1 MTKVPFFDLRKQ
13 FQPVRDEILAEIA
26 AICDS
31 QEFILGPKVLEL
43 ERKIAALCGGWAVG
57 VSSGTDAQLLI
68 MMAMG
73 IGPGDAVVTTPF
85 TFFST
90 AGCVSR
96 LGAKPIFVDIETDS
110 FNLDPVKLEEFFE
123 CRCIRTPKG
132 VVTQEGLVVRGVIP
146 VHLFGLCCD
155 MDRIIEVCTA
165 YDIPIVE
172 DAAQAIGAEY
182 PSRTGLKR
190 AGGFGQFSFFSF
202 YPTKNLGAFGD
213 AGVAVA
219 ADEMAARKMK
229 VLRNHGMEPRYVHEF
244 VGGNFR
250 LDALQAAVLLK
261 KFPYL
266 DRWSRRRWHIAQ
278 HYKQLLSGVAPEVR
292 LPNEP
297 YQTESEANGHIFH
310 QFVIRTS
317 QRDALREYLREHGIG
332 TEIYYPVAL
341 HQQKCFAYLRY
352 RRGDF
357 PSAEQA
363 AEQSLALP
371 IFPELT
377 DEEVDL
383 VAKTIISFF
392 QR

>member
-1 MTKVPFFDLRKQ
+1 M
-13 FQPVRDEILAEIA
+13 RDEILAEIA
-26 AICDS
+26 AVCDS
-31 QEFILGPKVLEL
+31 QAFILGPKVAEL
-43 ERKIAALCGGWAVG
+43 EEKIAALCGGWAVG

-90 AGCVSR
+90 AACISR
-96 LGAKPIFVDIETDS
+96 LGAKPIFVDIEADS
-110 FNLDPVKLEEFFE
+110 FNLDPVKLEEFLE

-132 VVTQEGLVVRGVIP
+132 VVTQEGLVVRAVIP
-146 VHLFGLCCD
+146 VHLFGLCSD
-155 MDRIIEVCTA
+155 MDRIIEVSAA
-165 YDIPIVE
+165 YAIPIIE

-182 PSRTGLKR
+182 PSRTGVKR
-190 AGGFGQFSFFSF
+190 AGAFGQFSFFSF

-213 AGVAVA
+213 AGIAVA
-219 ADEMAARKMK
+219 ADEIAARKMRI
-229 VLRNHGMEPRYVHEF
+229 LRNHGMEPRYVHEF

-261 KFPYL
+261 KLPHL
-266 DRWSRRRWHIAQ
+266 DRWSRRRWQIAQ
-278 HYKQLLSGVAPEVR
+278 RYREQLSGVDGDLK
-292 LPNEP
+292 LPTEP
-297 YQTESEANGHIFH
+297 YRTKCEARGHIFH

-317 QRDALREYLREHGIG
+317 QRDALRECLREHGIG

-341 HQQKCFAYLRY
+341 HQQKCFAYLRH
-352 RRGDF
+352 RQGDF
-357 PSAEQA
+357 PTAEQA

-377 DEEVDL
+377 DDEVDL

-392 QR
+392 QG